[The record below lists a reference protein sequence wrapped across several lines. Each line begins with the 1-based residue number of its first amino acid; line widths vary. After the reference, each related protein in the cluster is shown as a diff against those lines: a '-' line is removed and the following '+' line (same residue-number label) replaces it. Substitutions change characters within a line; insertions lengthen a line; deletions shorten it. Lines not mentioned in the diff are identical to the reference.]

1 MKTVFAALAF
11 LFFINLSAVAQENP
25 DTSKVEEDEYVE
37 TAGDTTASWPE
48 GDSISV
54 NVIESYVRQEEKTEI
69 VVYFF
74 ASEPVKSYIVFD
86 GNQRFVVS
94 DTLAEN
100 FRFTLDISRIKAS
113 SNILKAVVFVEN
125 AKGEKSSCEEFEIKL
140 PFEPEIEGTALG
152 YLADCTLG
160 GLTFLIPSPGFSFF
174 KDQSRF
180 SFFKELPLLVFQ
192 SEISNLPWMALA
204 IEYAHTPDIE
214 FRNRFFA
221 GLKFP
226 FEVPVLKYLAPGVSY
241 STNFLGVNGVSP
253 EVSFGLIDVFRV
265 INLNI
270 KARYNWYP
278 SAGHLDNFDIN
289 IGLTSYFLTLA
300 F

>member
-1 MKTVFAALAF
+1 MKTVFTVLTF
-11 LFFINLSAVAQENP
+11 LLFINLAAIAQEKP
-25 DTSKVEEDEYVE
+25 DSSKVEEDEFIE
-37 TAGDTTASWPE
+37 HGGDSTSLSE

-74 ASEPVKSYIVFD
+74 ASEPVKAYIVFD
-86 GNQRFVVS
+86 GNQRFLVS
-94 DTLAEN
+94 DTLAES
-100 FRFTLDISRIKAS
+100 FRFTTDFSGIKAT
-113 SNILKAVVFVEN
+113 SNILKAIVYVEN
-125 AKGEKSSCEEFEIKL
+125 TKGEKSSSEEFEIKL

-160 GLTFLIPSPGFSFF
+160 GLTFLIPSPGFTFF
-174 KDQSRF
+174 KDQNRF
-180 SFFKELPLLVFQ
+180 SFFKELPILVFQ

-204 IEYAHTPDIE
+204 VEYAHTPDID

-226 FEVPVLKYLAPGVSY
+226 FEVPVIKYIAPGLSY

-253 EVSFGLIDVFRV
+253 EISFGLLDVFRV

-278 SAGHLDNFDIN
+278 SAGNLDNFDIN

>member
-1 MKTVFAALAF
+1 MKTVFTVLTF
-11 LFFINLSAVAQENP
+11 LLFINLAAIAQENP
-25 DTSKVEEDEYVE
+25 DTSKVEEEGFVE
-37 TAGDTTASWPE
+37 PGGDSTSWSE

-74 ASEPVKSYIVFD
+74 ASEPVKAYIVFD
-86 GNQRFVVS
+86 GIQRFLVS
-94 DTLAEN
+94 DTLAES
-100 FRFTLDISRIKAS
+100 FRFTTDFSGIKVS
-113 SNILKAVVFVEN
+113 SNILKAIVYVEN
-125 AKGEKSSCEEFEIKL
+125 SKSQKSSSEEFEIKL

-160 GLTFLIPSPGFSFF
+160 GLTFLIPSPGFTFF

-180 SFFKELPLLVFQ
+180 SFFKELPVVVFQ

-204 IEYAHTPDIE
+204 VEYAHTPDID

-226 FEVPVLKYLAPGVSY
+226 FEVPLIKYLAPGLSY
-241 STNFLGVNGVSP
+241 STNFLGLNGVSP
-253 EVSFGLIDVFRV
+253 EISFGLLDVFRV

-278 SAGHLDNFDIN
+278 SAGNLDNFDIN